1 MTVEERIEKLK
12 QARLL
17 VDAAR
22 RDAGSPMI
30 ESALAEADMNLHWA
44 LWNLGEPVE
53 LRPELEA
60 R

>member
-1 MTVEERIEKLK
+1 MTVEERIETLK

-30 ESALAEADMNLHWA
+30 EAALQEADMNLHWA

-60 R
+60 P

>member
-1 MTVEERIEKLK
+1 MTVEERIETLK

-30 ESALAEADMNLHWA
+30 EAALTEADMNLHWA

-53 LRPELEA
+53 LRPEPEA

>member
-1 MTVEERIEKLK
+1 MTVEERIETLK

-30 ESALAEADMNLHWA
+30 ETALQEADMNLHWA

>member
-1 MTVEERIEKLK
+1 MTVEERIETLK

-30 ESALAEADMNLHWA
+30 EAALTEADMNLHWA